1 MATSDVALNSYIDNM
16 LSESGTSVSDSLI
29 MSGMEDCIRKFLIF
43 RQQELSN
50 FEAMVEITSVPHSL
64 KLVFP
69 SLKVY
74 SGDKAL
80 TRTVDKNDIADRY
93 SLLND
98 RGATEYYYVIG
109 RDLYIYPFT
118 TGKRYSVRS
127 IVYSVN
133 RGALTWPAV
142 YNYPLAL
149 YCVYSIL
156 FARYVEDMN
165 TIVSQCNSVSSSRV
179 PVVPSPTLPRINHTE
194 LERLENDDVELAQS
208 EMGSVKLYLEEFSTK
223 HQATLSSVQTA
234 IQAYT
239 AAVGS
244 DAVFIEKI
252 RSHVEN
258 AKSTYALMMNAYQQY
273 NDYFTSGAK
282 K

>member
-43 RQQELSN
+43 RPQELSN
-50 FEAMVEITSVPHSL
+50 FESMVEITSVPHSL
-64 KLVFP
+64 KLAFP

-74 SGDKAL
+74 SGNKAL
-80 TRTVDKNDIADRY
+80 TRIVDKNDIADRY

-118 TGKRYSVRS
+118 AGKSYSART
-127 IVYSVN
+127 ITYSVN
-133 RGALTWPAV
+133 RGSLTWPSV

-165 TIVSQCNSVSSSRV
+165 TIVTQCNSVSGS
-179 PVVPSPTLPRINHTE
+179 VVPAVPAPTLPRITHSE
-194 LERLENDDVELAQS
+194 LPRLTNDDVELAQS
-208 EMGSVKLYLEEFSTK
+208 EMASVKLYLEEFSTTY
-223 HQATLSSVQTA
+223 QATLSSVQTA

-244 DAVFIEKI
+244 DSVFTEKI
-252 RSHVEN
+252 RSHIEN

>member
-1 MATSDVALNSYIDNM
+1 MATADVALNSYIDNM

-29 MSGMEDCIRKFLIF
+29 MSGMEDCIRKFFIF
-43 RQQELSN
+43 RPQELPN
-50 FEAMVEITSVPHSL
+50 FEAMVEITSVPHRL
-64 KLVFP
+64 QLVYP

-74 SGDKAL
+74 SGNKSL
-80 TRTVDKNDIADRY
+80 TRTIDKNDIADRY

-118 TGKRYSVRS
+118 TGKAYSVRS

-165 TIVSQCNSVSSSRV
+165 TIVSQCNTRSGN
-179 PVVPSPTLPRINHTE
+179 VVPSVPAPTLPTITHSE
-194 LERLENDDVELAQS
+194 LPRLTNDDVELAQA
-208 EMGSVKLYLEEFSTK
+208 EMESVKIYLEEFSTK
-223 HQATLSSVQTA
+223 HQATLSSIQA
-234 IQAYT
+234 SIQAYT
-239 AAVGS
+239 ASVGS
-244 DAVFIEKI
+244 DSVFVEKI
-252 RSHVEN
+252 RSHTEN
-258 AKSTYALMMNAYQQY
+258 AKSSYALMMNAYQQY
-273 NDYFTSGAK
+273 TDYFTSGAK